1 MKIISV
7 LSLVAVIFISSCSG
21 SDSEKKISLKT
32 GKYSYVI
39 SDSTG
44 KSLVEGEM
52 QINTITLQTATGN
65 ENDYIVGGSYT
76 ISKNTA
82 DTTYMGFSTMTGGEL
97 VGYYNDDRKFININ
111 TNPKIAD
118 ANVFINAFL
127 KKGKLEG
134 GWHYSTFRGTHNEG
148 GLFKAEKIK
157 SK

>member
-1 MKIISV
+1 MKIISI
-7 LSLVAVIFISSCSG
+7 LSLVAAIFISSCSG

-52 QINTITLQTATGN
+52 QINTITLQKETGT

-76 ISKNTA
+76 ITKNTA
-82 DTTYMGFSTMTGGEL
+82 DTTYMGFTTMNGGEMT
-97 VGYYNDDRKFININ
+97 GYYNDEKKFININ

-118 ANVFINAFL
+118 ANVFISANL
-127 KKGKLEG
+127 KKSNLEG
-134 GWHYSTFRGTHNEG
+134 GWHYSTFRGTHKEG

-157 SK
+157 K